1 MRKNKWFPGGYLNV
15 PLFIQFNCELV
26 QDGSSND
33 NDILVSCTVGKVKMQ
48 AIVHLYSNN
57 GFAFSWPIINPLH
70 SFLFCFVFFAVF
82 QHSY

>member
-1 MRKNKWFPGGYLNV
+1 MRKNKWCRGGYLNV
-15 PLFIQFNCELV
+15 PLFIQFNCEPV

-57 GFAFSWPIINPLH
+57 GFAFS
-70 SFLFCFVFFAVF
+70 
-82 QHSY
+82 